1 MAPLKPLTI
10 AINLFWN
17 TFSLFVKKINKD
29 LIMRVTFGSK
39 YNQMNNY
46 QNALQN
52 KINDANT
59 QIASGLKI
67 RYGYQNSDINN
78 QNLKFQY
85 EENTLDQGIDVAK
98 NAYTSTLN
106 TDKALQEFS
115 KTMEA
120 FKTKLIQSAND
131 VHSETSRAAI
141 ANDLERLKEHMM
153 NVANTSIGGEFL
165 FGGSKVDRP
174 PIDSEGK
181 YHGNGEDLNALISSD
196 NLVPYNISGQDL
208 FLGADKD
215 KHKLITTNIKL
226 LNQNK
231 LHPDVMDALEH
242 SSLPEEV
249 FIKPGDTLR
258 ELIGDNDKDPTNDPK
273 EFFYLQGVRPDGSS
287 FKEKFALSK
296 AYQNQESA
304 TKVSDLLDKI
314 AHAYGNTSQ
323 NKVVDVSLNNWG
335 QIEIKNLTPGSEN
348 LDFHLISSDGDF
360 DDLDALRSSGK
371 RVTEYVKS
379 AFVTDRS
386 LSQVK
391 AVPNM
396 YNPKT
401 LEIPS
406 VFVTK
411 DNVLANKNTK
421 LSEIFGDSVETLK
434 INASRLDDESL
445 IKIPN
450 LPVYLDI
457 PILLDVKN
465 STIKDLKDAIKE
477 RFNNEV
483 DVEIETNGRLRIIDN
498 SSKESPISLALST
511 LDQKGL
517 EVAGIPTNNASEYQK
532 TYFNKEGAK
541 LESNVAQIAQNGAAN
556 GSTKL
561 SEAAKGSLENSVFN
575 MKLNDVNGLFLEAQM
590 ILDNNGVFLSL
601 PNGVKI
607 PLYDPTTA
615 DIQASKPNEVTYRQL
630 MDAMSIVLNYSN
642 TDPAIY
648 QQISDN
654 PTSKESKERFIE
666 LLKQAKDNLSVNL
679 NEEGKVIIQDNMHS
693 NTKMQFMLF
702 DKDANDFSQNALH
715 SDKPSLKLNANNALI
730 IDKPSVNFFDQLENT
745 ITSVRKGIY
754 RPDALGDT
762 YSSDMRNLGI
772 QNGITLIDHLSDHI
786 EKMIA
791 KNGAHG
797 KAFENI
803 IRRNEVLKTQVQS
816 IRGETTGTDMA
827 ETYNKFSNLTN
838 NYNAVLA
845 STNKINNLSLTK
857 YL

>member
-1 MAPLKPLTI
+1 
-10 AINLFWN
+10 
-17 TFSLFVKKINKD
+17 
-29 LIMRVTFGSK
+29 MRVTFGSK

-67 RYGYQNSDINN
+67 RYGYQNSNINN

-85 EENTLDQGIDVAK
+85 EENTLDQGIDVAQ

-131 VHSETSRAAI
+131 MHSETSRAAI
-141 ANDLERLKEHMM
+141 ANDLERLREHMM

-249 FIKPGDTLR
+249 FIKPSDTLR

-273 EFFYLQGVRPDGSS
+273 EFFYLQGIRPDGSS

-296 AYQNQESA
+296 AYQNKESA

-360 DDLDALRSSGK
+360 DDLDALRSSAK

-396 YNPKT
+396 YNPKV

-421 LSEIFGDSVETLK
+421 LSEIFGDKVETLK
-434 INASRLDDESL
+434 INASRLDNSSA

-498 SSKESPISLALST
+498 SSNQSPISFVLSA

-541 LESNVAQIAQNGAAN
+541 LESNVAQIAQNGVAN

-561 SEAAKGSLENSVFN
+561 SEVANGSLENSVFN
-575 MKLNDVNGLFLEAQM
+575 MKLNDVNGSFLKAQM
-590 ILDNNGVFLSL
+590 ILDNNGAFLSL
-601 PNGVKI
+601 PNGIKI
-607 PLYDPTTA
+607 PLYDPTST

-630 MDAMSIVLNYSN
+630 MDAMSIALNYSN

-666 LLKQAKDNLSVNL
+666 LLKQAKGNLSVNL

-730 IDKPSVNFFDQLENT
+730 IDKPSVNFFDQLENI

>member
-1 MAPLKPLTI
+1 
-10 AINLFWN
+10 
-17 TFSLFVKKINKD
+17 
-29 LIMRVTFGSK
+29 MRVTFGSK

-85 EENTLDQGIDVAK
+85 EENTLDQGIDVAQ

-141 ANDLERLKEHMM
+141 ANDLERLREHMM

-226 LNQNK
+226 FNQNK

-249 FIKPGDTLR
+249 FIKPSDTLR

-296 AYQNQESA
+296 AYQNKESA

-314 AHAYGNTSQ
+314 GHAYGNTSQ

-396 YNPKT
+396 YNPKV

-406 VFVTK
+406 VFITK

-434 INASRLDDESL
+434 INASRLGDTSA

-450 LPVYLDI
+450 LPINLDI

-511 LDQKGL
+511 LDAKGL

-541 LESNVAQIAQNGAAN
+541 LESNVAQTAQNGAAN

-561 SEAAKGSLENSVFN
+561 SEVAKGSLEDSVFN
-575 MKLNDVNGLFLEAQM
+575 MKLNDVNGSFLEAQ
-590 ILDNNGVFLSL
+590 INLDNNGAFLSL

-630 MDAMSIVLNYSN
+630 MDAMSIALNYSN

-654 PTSKESKERFIE
+654 PTSKESKEHFIG
-666 LLKQAKDNLSVNL
+666 LLQQAKDNLSVNL

>member
-1 MAPLKPLTI
+1 
-10 AINLFWN
+10 
-17 TFSLFVKKINKD
+17 
-29 LIMRVTFGSK
+29 MRVTFGSK

-85 EENTLDQGIDVAK
+85 EENTLDQGIDVAQ

-115 KTMEA
+115 KTMET

-141 ANDLERLKEHMM
+141 ANDLERLREHMM

-249 FIKPGDTLR
+249 FIKPSDTLR

-273 EFFYLQGVRPDGSS
+273 EFFYLQGIRPDGSS

-296 AYQNQESA
+296 AYQNKESA
-304 TKVSDLLDKI
+304 TKVSDLLDRI
-314 AHAYGNTSQ
+314 GHAYGNTSQ

-360 DDLDALRSSGK
+360 DDLDALRSSSK

-396 YNPKT
+396 YNPRV

-434 INASRLDDESL
+434 INASRLDDESA

-450 LPVYLDI
+450 LPIGLDI

-498 SSKESPISLALST
+498 SSNQSPISFALST

-561 SEAAKGSLENSVFN
+561 SEVANGSLENSVFN
-575 MKLNDVNGLFLEAQM
+575 MKLNDVNGSFLEAQM
-590 ILDNNGVFLSL
+590 ILDNNGAFLSL
-601 PNGVKI
+601 PNGIKI
-607 PLYDPTTA
+607 PLYDPTSA

-630 MDAMSIVLNYSN
+630 MDAMSIALNYSN

-666 LLKQAKDNLSVNL
+666 LLKQAKGNLSVNL

-730 IDKPSVNFFDQLENT
+730 IDKPSVNFFDQLENI

>member
-1 MAPLKPLTI
+1 
-10 AINLFWN
+10 
-17 TFSLFVKKINKD
+17 
-29 LIMRVTFGSK
+29 MRVTFGSK
-39 YNQMNNY
+39 YNQMNHY

-85 EENTLDQGIDVAK
+85 EENTLDQGIDVAQ

-141 ANDLERLKEHMM
+141 ANDLERLREHMI

-174 PIDSEGK
+174 PIDSNGK

-249 FIKPGDTLR
+249 FIKPNDTLR

-287 FKEKFALSK
+287 FKEKFALDK

-304 TKVSDLLDKI
+304 TKVSDLLDRI
-314 AHAYGNTSQ
+314 GHAYGNTSQ

-360 DDLDALRSSGK
+360 DNLDALRSSGK

-396 YNPKT
+396 YNPKV

-434 INASRLDDESL
+434 INASRLGDESA

-450 LPVYLDI
+450 LPINLDI
-457 PILLDVKN
+457 PILLDMKN

-498 SSKESPISLALST
+498 SSKESPISFALST

-541 LESNVAQIAQNGAAN
+541 LESNVAQTAQNGAAN

-561 SEAAKGSLENSVFN
+561 SEVSKGSLENSVFN
-575 MKLNDVNGLFLEAQM
+575 MKLNDVNGSFLEAQM
-590 ILDNNGVFLSL
+590 ILDPNGAFLSL

-630 MDAMSIVLNYSN
+630 MDAMSIALNYSN

-654 PTSKESKERFIE
+654 PTSKESKERFIG

-730 IDKPSVNFFDQLENT
+730 IDKPSVNFFDQLENI

>member
-1 MAPLKPLTI
+1 
-10 AINLFWN
+10 
-17 TFSLFVKKINKD
+17 
-29 LIMRVTFGSK
+29 MRVTFGSK
-39 YNQMNNY
+39 YNQMNHY

-85 EENTLDQGIDVAK
+85 EENTLDQGIDVAQ

-131 VHSETSRAAI
+131 VHSETSRTAI
-141 ANDLERLKEHMM
+141 ANDLERLREHMM

-174 PIDSEGK
+174 PIDSNGK

-249 FIKPGDTLR
+249 FIKPSDTLR

-314 AHAYGNTSQ
+314 GHAYGNTSQ

-396 YNPKT
+396 YNPKV

-421 LSEIFGDSVETLK
+421 LSEIFGDKVETLK
-434 INASRLDDESL
+434 INASRLGDESA

-450 LPVYLDI
+450 LPINLDI

-498 SSKESPISLALST
+498 SSKESPISFALST

-541 LESNVAQIAQNGAAN
+541 LESNVVQTAQNGAAN

-561 SEAAKGSLENSVFN
+561 SEVSRGSLENSVFN
-575 MKLNDVNGLFLEAQM
+575 MKLNDVNGSFLEAQM
-590 ILDNNGVFLSL
+590 ILDPNGAFLSL

-630 MDAMSIVLNYSN
+630 MDAMSIALNYSN

-654 PTSKESKERFIE
+654 PTSKESKERFIG
-666 LLKQAKDNLSVNL
+666 LLKQAKDNLSINL

>member
-1 MAPLKPLTI
+1 
-10 AINLFWN
+10 
-17 TFSLFVKKINKD
+17 
-29 LIMRVTFGSK
+29 MRVTFGSK

-67 RYGYQNSDINN
+67 RYGYQNSNINN

-85 EENTLDQGIDVAK
+85 EENTLDQGIDVAQ

-141 ANDLERLKEHMM
+141 ANDLERLREHMM

-249 FIKPGDTLR
+249 FIKPSDTLR

-273 EFFYLQGVRPDGSS
+273 EFFYLQGIRPDGSS
-287 FKEKFALSK
+287 FKEKFALDK
-296 AYQNQESA
+296 AYQNKESA

-314 AHAYGNTSQ
+314 GHAYGNTSQ

-360 DDLDALRSSGK
+360 DDLDALRSSSK

-396 YNPKT
+396 YNPKV

-434 INASRLDDESL
+434 INASDDTSA

-450 LPVYLDI
+450 LPIGLDI

-498 SSKESPISLALST
+498 SSNQSPISFALST

-561 SEAAKGSLENSVFN
+561 SEVANGSLENSVFN
-575 MKLNDVNGLFLEAQM
+575 MKLNDVNGSFLEAQM
-590 ILDNNGVFLSL
+590 ILDNNGAFLSL
-601 PNGVKI
+601 PNGIKI
-607 PLYDPTTA
+607 PLYDPTST

-630 MDAMSIVLNYSN
+630 MDAMSIALNYSN

-666 LLKQAKDNLSVNL
+666 LLKQAKGNLSVNL

-730 IDKPSVNFFDQLENT
+730 IDKPSVNFFDQLENI

>member
-1 MAPLKPLTI
+1 
-10 AINLFWN
+10 
-17 TFSLFVKKINKD
+17 
-29 LIMRVTFGSK
+29 MRVTFGSK

-85 EENTLDQGIDVAK
+85 EENTLDQGIDVAQ

-141 ANDLERLKEHMM
+141 ANDLERLREHMM

-226 LNQNK
+226 FNQNK

-296 AYQNQESA
+296 AYQNKESA

-396 YNPKT
+396 YNPKV

-421 LSEIFGDSVETLK
+421 LSEIFGDKVETLK
-434 INASRLDDESL
+434 INASRLDETSA

-511 LDQKGL
+511 LDDKGL

-541 LESNVAQIAQNGAAN
+541 LKSNVAQTAQNGTAN

-561 SEAAKGSLENSVFN
+561 SEVSKGSLENSVFN
-575 MKLNDVNGLFLEAQM
+575 MKLNDVNGLFLEAQ
-590 ILDNNGVFLSL
+590 INLDNNGAFLSL

-607 PLYDPTTA
+607 PLYDPTSA
-615 DIQASKPNEVTYRQL
+615 DIQASKPNEITYRQL
-630 MDAMSIVLNYSN
+630 MDAMSIALNYSN
-642 TDPAIY
+642 TDPTIY

-702 DKDANDFSQNALH
+702 DKDSNDFSQNALH

-730 IDKPSVNFFDQLENT
+730 IDKPSVNFFDQLENI

>member
-1 MAPLKPLTI
+1 
-10 AINLFWN
+10 
-17 TFSLFVKKINKD
+17 
-29 LIMRVTFGSK
+29 MRVTFGSK

-67 RYGYQNSDINN
+67 RYGYQNSNINN

-85 EENTLDQGIDVAK
+85 EENTLDQGIDVAQ

-120 FKTKLIQSAND
+120 FKTKLVQSAND

-141 ANDLERLKEHMM
+141 ANDLERLREHMM

-226 LNQNK
+226 FNQNK

-273 EFFYLQGVRPDGSS
+273 EFFYLQGIRPDGSS

-296 AYQNQESA
+296 AYQNKESA

-391 AVPNM
+391 AVPSM

-498 SSKESPISLALST
+498 SSKESPISFALST

-532 TYFNKEGAK
+532 TYFDKEGAK

-561 SEAAKGSLENSVFN
+561 SEVAKGSLENSVFN
-575 MKLNDVNGLFLEAQM
+575 MKLNDVNGSFLKAQM
-590 ILDNNGVFLSL
+590 ILDNNGAFLSL
-601 PNGVKI
+601 PNGIKI
-607 PLYDPTTA
+607 PLYDPTSA

-630 MDAMSIVLNYSN
+630 MDAMSIALNYSN

-666 LLKQAKDNLSVNL
+666 LLKQAKGNLSVNL

-693 NTKMQFMLF
+693 STKMQFMLF

>member
-1 MAPLKPLTI
+1 
-10 AINLFWN
+10 
-17 TFSLFVKKINKD
+17 
-29 LIMRVTFGSK
+29 MRVTFGSK

-141 ANDLERLKEHMM
+141 ANDLERLREHMM

-174 PIDSEGK
+174 PIDSNGK

-287 FKEKFALSK
+287 FKEKFVLDK
-296 AYQNQESA
+296 AYQNKESA

-360 DDLDALRSSGK
+360 DDLDALRSNGK

-391 AVPNM
+391 AVPSM

-421 LSEIFGDSVETLK
+421 LSEIFGDKVETLK
-434 INASRLDDESL
+434 INASRLDNSSA

-575 MKLNDVNGLFLEAQM
+575 MKLNDVNGLFLEAQ
-590 ILDNNGVFLSL
+590 INLDNNGAFLSL

-615 DIQASKPNEVTYRQL
+615 NIQASKPNEVTYRQL
-630 MDAMSIVLNYSN
+630 MDAMSIALNYSN

-666 LLKQAKDNLSVNL
+666 LLKQAKDNLSINL

>member
-1 MAPLKPLTI
+1 
-10 AINLFWN
+10 
-17 TFSLFVKKINKD
+17 
-29 LIMRVTFGSK
+29 MRVTFGSK
-39 YNQMNNY
+39 YNQMNHY

-85 EENTLDQGIDVAK
+85 EENTLDQGIDVAQ

-141 ANDLERLKEHMM
+141 ANDLERLREHMM

-296 AYQNQESA
+296 AYQNKESA

-391 AVPNM
+391 AVPSM

-483 DVEIETNGRLRIIDN
+483 DVEIGTNGRLRIIDN

-541 LESNVAQIAQNGAAN
+541 LESNVAQTAQNSAAN

-561 SEAAKGSLENSVFN
+561 SEVSKGSLENSVFN
-575 MKLNDVNGLFLEAQM
+575 MKLNDVNGSFLKAQM
-590 ILDNNGVFLSL
+590 ILDNNGAFLSL
-601 PNGVKI
+601 PNGIKI
-607 PLYDPTTA
+607 PLYDPTSA

-630 MDAMSIVLNYSN
+630 MDAMSIALNYSN

-702 DKDANDFSQNALH
+702 DKDSNDFSQNALH
-715 SDKPSLKLNANNALI
+715 SDKPSLKLNANSALI
-730 IDKPSVNFFDQLENT
+730 IDKPSVNFFDQLENI

>member
-1 MAPLKPLTI
+1 
-10 AINLFWN
+10 
-17 TFSLFVKKINKD
+17 
-29 LIMRVTFGSK
+29 MRVTFGSK
-39 YNQMNNY
+39 YNQMNHY

-85 EENTLDQGIDVAK
+85 EENTLDQGIDVAQ

-115 KTMEA
+115 KTMET
-120 FKTKLIQSAND
+120 FKTKLVQSAND

-141 ANDLERLKEHMM
+141 ANDLERLREHMM

-174 PIDSEGK
+174 PIDSNGK

-226 LNQNK
+226 FNQNK
-231 LHPDVMDALEH
+231 LHPDVMDALEY

-287 FKEKFALSK
+287 FKEKFALDK

-379 AFVTDRS
+379 TFVTDRS

-396 YNPKT
+396 YNPKA

-498 SSKESPISLALST
+498 APNQSPISLALST
-511 LDQKGL
+511 LDDKGL

-561 SEAAKGSLENSVFN
+561 SETAKGSLENSVFN
-575 MKLNDVNGLFLEAQM
+575 MKLNDVNGSFLKAQM
-590 ILDNNGVFLSL
+590 ILDNNGAFLSL
-601 PNGVKI
+601 PNGIKI
-607 PLYDPTTA
+607 PLYDPTSA

-630 MDAMSIVLNYSN
+630 MDAMSIALNYSN

-654 PTSKESKERFIE
+654 PTSKESKERYIE

-730 IDKPSVNFFDQLENT
+730 IDKPSVNFFDQLENI

-791 KNGAHG
+791 KNGTHG

>member
-1 MAPLKPLTI
+1 
-10 AINLFWN
+10 
-17 TFSLFVKKINKD
+17 
-29 LIMRVTFGSK
+29 MRVTFGSK

-85 EENTLDQGIDVAK
+85 EENTLDQGIDVAQ

-115 KTMEA
+115 KTMET

-131 VHSETSRAAI
+131 MHSETSRAAI
-141 ANDLERLKEHMM
+141 ANDLERLREHMM

-226 LNQNK
+226 FNQNK

-249 FIKPGDTLR
+249 FIKPSDTLR

-273 EFFYLQGVRPDGSS
+273 EFFYLQGIRPDGSS
-287 FKEKFALSK
+287 FKEKFALDK
-296 AYQNQESA
+296 AYQNKESA

-314 AHAYGNTSQ
+314 GHAYGNTSQ

-360 DDLDALRSSGK
+360 DDLDALRSSAK

-396 YNPKT
+396 YNPRV

-406 VFVTK
+406 MFVTK

-434 INASRLDDESL
+434 INASRLDDTSA

-450 LPVYLDI
+450 LPIGLDI

-498 SSKESPISLALST
+498 SSNQSPISFVLSA

-561 SEAAKGSLENSVFN
+561 SEVANGSLENSVFN
-575 MKLNDVNGLFLEAQM
+575 MKLNDVNGSFLEAQM
-590 ILDNNGVFLSL
+590 ILDSNGASLSL
-601 PNGVKI
+601 PNGIKI
-607 PLYDPTTA
+607 PLYDPTSA
-615 DIQASKPNEVTYRQL
+615 DIQASKPNEVTYGQL
-630 MDAMSIVLNYSN
+630 MDAMSIALNYSN

-666 LLKQAKDNLSVNL
+666 LLKQAKGNLSVNL

-730 IDKPSVNFFDQLENT
+730 IDKPSVNFFDQLENI

-816 IRGETTGTDMA
+816 IRGETTGADMA

>member
-1 MAPLKPLTI
+1 
-10 AINLFWN
+10 
-17 TFSLFVKKINKD
+17 
-29 LIMRVTFGSK
+29 MRVTFGSK

-85 EENTLDQGIDVAK
+85 EENTLNQGIDVAQ

-131 VHSETSRAAI
+131 VHSETSRTAI
-141 ANDLERLKEHMM
+141 ANDLERLREHMM

-249 FIKPGDTLR
+249 FIKPNDTLR

-287 FKEKFALSK
+287 FKEKFALDK
-296 AYQNQESA
+296 AYQNKESA

-396 YNPKT
+396 YNPKV

-434 INASRLDDESL
+434 INASRLDDTNA

-498 SSKESPISLALST
+498 SSNQSPISFALST
-511 LDQKGL
+511 LNQKGL

-561 SEAAKGSLENSVFN
+561 SEVANGSLENSVFN
-575 MKLNDVNGLFLEAQM
+575 MKLNDVNGSFLKAQV
-590 ILDNNGVFLSL
+590 ILDNNGAFLSL
-601 PNGVKI
+601 PNGIKI
-607 PLYDPTTA
+607 PLYDPTSA

-630 MDAMSIVLNYSN
+630 MDAMSIALNYSN

-654 PTSKESKERFIE
+654 PTSKESKDRFIE
-666 LLKQAKDNLSVNL
+666 LLKQAKGNLSVNL

>member
-1 MAPLKPLTI
+1 
-10 AINLFWN
+10 
-17 TFSLFVKKINKD
+17 
-29 LIMRVTFGSK
+29 MRVTFGSK

-85 EENTLDQGIDVAK
+85 EENTLNQGIDVAQ
-98 NAYTSTLN
+98 NAHTSTLN

-131 VHSETSRAAI
+131 VHSETSRTAI
-141 ANDLERLKEHMM
+141 ANDLERLREHMI

-174 PIDSEGK
+174 PIDSNGK

-208 FLGADKD
+208 FLGTDKD

-226 LNQNK
+226 FNQNK

-249 FIKPGDTLR
+249 FIKPSDTLR

-296 AYQNQESA
+296 AYQNKESA

-360 DDLDALRSSGK
+360 DDLDALRSSTK

-396 YNPKT
+396 YNPKV

-406 VFVTK
+406 VFITK

-498 SSKESPISLALST
+498 SSKESPISLALSA

-541 LESNVAQIAQNGAAN
+541 LESNVAQIAQNGTAN

-561 SEAAKGSLENSVFN
+561 SEVSKGSLENSVFN
-575 MKLNDVNGLFLEAQM
+575 MKLNDVNGLFLEVQM
-590 ILDNNGVFLSL
+590 NLDPNGAFLSL
-601 PNGVKI
+601 PNGIKI
-607 PLYDPTTA
+607 PLYDPTSA

-630 MDAMSIVLNYSN
+630 MDAMSIALNYSN
-642 TDPAIY
+642 TDPTIY

-666 LLKQAKDNLSVNL
+666 LLKQAKDNLSINL

-702 DKDANDFSQNALH
+702 DKDANGFSQNALH

-730 IDKPSVNFFDQLENT
+730 IDKPSVNFFDQLENI

>member
-1 MAPLKPLTI
+1 
-10 AINLFWN
+10 
-17 TFSLFVKKINKD
+17 
-29 LIMRVTFGSK
+29 MRVTFGSK

-67 RYGYQNSDINN
+67 RYGYQNSNINN

-85 EENTLDQGIDVAK
+85 EENTLDQGIDVAQ

-115 KTMEA
+115 KTMET

-141 ANDLERLKEHMM
+141 ANDLERLREHMM

-249 FIKPGDTLR
+249 FIKPSDTLR

-273 EFFYLQGVRPDGSS
+273 EFFYLQGIRPDGSS

-296 AYQNQESA
+296 AYQNKESA

-314 AHAYGNTSQ
+314 GHAYGNTSQ

-360 DDLDALRSSGK
+360 DDLDALRSSSK

-396 YNPKT
+396 YNPRV

-434 INASRLDDESL
+434 INASRLDDTST

-450 LPVYLDI
+450 LPIGLDI

-498 SSKESPISLALST
+498 SSNQSPISFALST

-561 SEAAKGSLENSVFN
+561 SEVANGSLENSVFN
-575 MKLNDVNGLFLEAQM
+575 MKLNDVNGSFLEAQM
-590 ILDNNGVFLSL
+590 ILDNNGAFLSL
-601 PNGVKI
+601 PNGIKI
-607 PLYDPTTA
+607 PLYDPTSA

-630 MDAMSIVLNYSN
+630 MDAMSIALNYSN

-654 PTSKESKERFIE
+654 PTSKESKDRFIE
-666 LLKQAKDNLSVNL
+666 LLKQAKGNLSVNL

-730 IDKPSVNFFDQLENT
+730 IDKPSVNFFDQLENI

>member
-1 MAPLKPLTI
+1 
-10 AINLFWN
+10 
-17 TFSLFVKKINKD
+17 
-29 LIMRVTFGSK
+29 MRVTFGSK

-85 EENTLDQGIDVAK
+85 EENTLDQGIDVAQ

-141 ANDLERLKEHMM
+141 ANDLERLREHMM

-249 FIKPGDTLR
+249 FIKPNDTLR

-273 EFFYLQGVRPDGSS
+273 EFFYLQGIRPDGSS
-287 FKEKFALSK
+287 FKEKFALDK
-296 AYQNQESA
+296 AYQNKESA

-360 DDLDALRSSGK
+360 DDLDALRSSTK

-396 YNPKT
+396 YNPRV

-434 INASRLDDESL
+434 INASRLDNTNA

-498 SSKESPISLALST
+498 SSNQSPISLALST

-561 SEAAKGSLENSVFN
+561 SEVANGSLENSVFN
-575 MKLNDVNGLFLEAQM
+575 MKLNDVNGSFLEAQM
-590 ILDNNGVFLSL
+590 ILDNNGAFLSL
-601 PNGVKI
+601 PNGIKI
-607 PLYDPTTA
+607 PLYDPTST

-630 MDAMSIVLNYSN
+630 MDAMSIALNYSN
-642 TDPAIY
+642 TDPSIY

-666 LLKQAKDNLSVNL
+666 LLKQAKANLSVNL

-730 IDKPSVNFFDQLENT
+730 IDKPSVNFFDQLENI

-816 IRGETTGTDMA
+816 IRGETTGADMA

>member
-1 MAPLKPLTI
+1 
-10 AINLFWN
+10 
-17 TFSLFVKKINKD
+17 
-29 LIMRVTFGSK
+29 MRVTFGSK

-67 RYGYQNSDINN
+67 RYGYQNSNINN

-85 EENTLDQGIDVAK
+85 EENTLDQGIDVAQ

-115 KTMEA
+115 KTMET

-131 VHSETSRAAI
+131 MHSETSRAAI
-141 ANDLERLKEHMM
+141 ANDLERLREHMM

-249 FIKPGDTLR
+249 FIKPSDTLR

-273 EFFYLQGVRPDGSS
+273 EFFYLQGIRPDGSS
-287 FKEKFALSK
+287 FKEKFVLSK
-296 AYQNQESA
+296 AYQNKESA

-314 AHAYGNTSQ
+314 GHAYGNTSQ

-360 DDLDALRSSGK
+360 DDLDALRSSSK

-396 YNPKT
+396 YNPRV

-434 INASRLDDESL
+434 INASRLDDKSA

-450 LPVYLDI
+450 LPVDLDI

-561 SEAAKGSLENSVFN
+561 SEVAKGSLENSVFN
-575 MKLNDVNGLFLEAQM
+575 MKLNDVNGSFLKAQM
-590 ILDNNGVFLSL
+590 ILDNNGAFLSL
-601 PNGVKI
+601 PNGIKI
-607 PLYDPTTA
+607 LLYDPTSA

-630 MDAMSIVLNYSN
+630 MDAMSIALNYSN

-666 LLKQAKDNLSVNL
+666 LLKQAKGNLSVNL

-730 IDKPSVNFFDQLENT
+730 IDKPSVNFFDQLENI

>member
-1 MAPLKPLTI
+1 
-10 AINLFWN
+10 
-17 TFSLFVKKINKD
+17 
-29 LIMRVTFGSK
+29 MRVTFGSK

-85 EENTLDQGIDVAK
+85 EENTLDQGIDVAQ

-141 ANDLERLKEHMM
+141 ANDLERLREHMM

-208 FLGADKD
+208 FLGTDKD

-226 LNQNK
+226 FNQNK

-314 AHAYGNTSQ
+314 GHAYGNTSQ

-396 YNPKT
+396 YNPKA

-434 INASRLDDESL
+434 INASRLDETSV

-450 LPVYLDI
+450 LPINLDI

-498 SSKESPISLALST
+498 SSNQSPISLALST

-517 EVAGIPTNNASEYQK
+517 EVTGIPTNNASEYQK

-561 SEAAKGSLENSVFN
+561 SETAKGSLENSVFN
-575 MKLNDVNGLFLEAQM
+575 MKLNDVNGSFLEAQ
-590 ILDNNGVFLSL
+590 INLDNNGAFLSL

-607 PLYDPTTA
+607 PLYDPTSA
-615 DIQASKPNEVTYRQL
+615 DIQASKPNEITYRQL
-630 MDAMSIVLNYSN
+630 MDAMSIALNYSN

-730 IDKPSVNFFDQLENT
+730 IDKPSVNFFDQLENI

>member
-1 MAPLKPLTI
+1 
-10 AINLFWN
+10 
-17 TFSLFVKKINKD
+17 
-29 LIMRVTFGSK
+29 MRVTFGSK

-85 EENTLDQGIDVAK
+85 EENTLDQGIDVAQ

-131 VHSETSRAAI
+131 VHSETSRTAI
-141 ANDLERLKEHMM
+141 ANDLERLREHMM

-249 FIKPGDTLR
+249 FIKPSDTLR

-273 EFFYLQGVRPDGSS
+273 EFFYLQGIRPDGSS

-296 AYQNQESA
+296 AYQNKESA

-396 YNPKT
+396 YNPRV

-483 DVEIETNGRLRIIDN
+483 DVEIETNGRLRVIDN
-498 SSKESPISLALST
+498 SSNQSPISLVLSA

-541 LESNVAQIAQNGAAN
+541 LESNVAQIAQNGTAN

-561 SEAAKGSLENSVFN
+561 SEVANGSLENSVFN
-575 MKLNDVNGLFLEAQM
+575 MKLNDVNGSFLEAQM
-590 ILDNNGVFLSL
+590 ILDNNGAFLSL
-601 PNGVKI
+601 PNGIKI
-607 PLYDPTTA
+607 PLYDPTSA

-630 MDAMSIVLNYSN
+630 MDAMSIALNYSN
-642 TDPAIY
+642 TDPSIY

-654 PTSKESKERFIE
+654 PTSKESKDRFIE
-666 LLKQAKDNLSVNL
+666 LLKQAKGNLSVNL

-715 SDKPSLKLNANNALI
+715 SDKPSLKLNANNTLI
-730 IDKPSVNFFDQLENT
+730 IDKPSVNFFDQLENI

-816 IRGETTGTDMA
+816 IRGETTGADMA

>member
-1 MAPLKPLTI
+1 
-10 AINLFWN
+10 
-17 TFSLFVKKINKD
+17 
-29 LIMRVTFGSK
+29 MRVTFGSK

-85 EENTLDQGIDVAK
+85 EENTLDQGIDVAQ

-141 ANDLERLKEHMM
+141 ANDLERLREHMM

-174 PIDSEGK
+174 PIDSNGK

-208 FLGADKD
+208 FLGTDKD

-226 LNQNK
+226 FNQNK

-249 FIKPGDTLR
+249 FIKPSDTLR

-396 YNPKT
+396 YNPKV

-406 VFVTK
+406 VFITK

-434 INASRLDDESL
+434 INASRLDNSSA

-498 SSKESPISLALST
+498 SSKESPISLALSA
-511 LDQKGL
+511 LDAKGL

-561 SEAAKGSLENSVFN
+561 SEVAKGSLENSVFN
-575 MKLNDVNGLFLEAQM
+575 MKLNDVNGLFLEAQ
-590 ILDNNGVFLSL
+590 INLDNNGAFLSL
-601 PNGVKI
+601 PNGIKI
-607 PLYDPTTA
+607 PLYDPTSA

-630 MDAMSIVLNYSN
+630 MDAMSIALNYSN

>member
-1 MAPLKPLTI
+1 
-10 AINLFWN
+10 
-17 TFSLFVKKINKD
+17 
-29 LIMRVTFGSK
+29 MRVTFGSK

-85 EENTLDQGIDVAK
+85 EENTLDQGIDVAQ

-115 KTMEA
+115 KTMET

-141 ANDLERLKEHMM
+141 ANDLERLREHMM

-231 LHPDVMDALEH
+231 LHPNVMDALEH

-249 FIKPGDTLR
+249 FIKPSDTLR

-273 EFFYLQGVRPDGSS
+273 EFFYLQGIRPDGSS
-287 FKEKFALSK
+287 FKEKFALDK
-296 AYQNQESA
+296 AYQNKESA

-360 DDLDALRSSGK
+360 DDLDALRSSAK

-396 YNPKT
+396 YNPRV

-434 INASRLDDESL
+434 INASRLNDTSA

-450 LPVYLDI
+450 LPIGLDI

-498 SSKESPISLALST
+498 SSNQSPISFALSA

-561 SEAAKGSLENSVFN
+561 SEVANGSLENSVFN
-575 MKLNDVNGLFLEAQM
+575 MKLNDVNGSFLEAQM
-590 ILDNNGVFLSL
+590 ILDNNGAFLSL
-601 PNGVKI
+601 PNGIKI
-607 PLYDPTTA
+607 PLYDPTSA

-630 MDAMSIVLNYSN
+630 MDAMSIALNYSN

-666 LLKQAKDNLSVNL
+666 LLKQAKDNLSINL

>member
-1 MAPLKPLTI
+1 
-10 AINLFWN
+10 
-17 TFSLFVKKINKD
+17 
-29 LIMRVTFGSK
+29 MRVTFGSK

-67 RYGYQNSDINN
+67 RYGYQNSNINN

-85 EENTLDQGIDVAK
+85 EENTLDQGIDVAQ

-115 KTMEA
+115 KTMET

-141 ANDLERLKEHMM
+141 ANDLERLREHMM

-249 FIKPGDTLR
+249 FIKPSDTLR

-273 EFFYLQGVRPDGSS
+273 EFFYLQGIRPDGSS

-296 AYQNQESA
+296 AYQNKESA
-304 TKVSDLLDKI
+304 TKVGDLLDRI
-314 AHAYGNTSQ
+314 GHAYGNTSQ

-360 DDLDALRSSGK
+360 DDLDTLRSSAK

-396 YNPKT
+396 YNPRV

-434 INASRLDDESL
+434 INASRLDDTSA

-450 LPVYLDI
+450 LPIGLDI

-498 SSKESPISLALST
+498 SSNQSPISFVLSA

-556 GSTKL
+556 GSTEL
-561 SEAAKGSLENSVFN
+561 SEVANGSLENSVFN
-575 MKLNDVNGLFLEAQM
+575 MKLNDVNGSFLEAQM
-590 ILDNNGVFLSL
+590 ILDNNGAFLSL
-601 PNGVKI
+601 PNGIKI
-607 PLYDPTTA
+607 PLYDPTSA

-630 MDAMSIVLNYSN
+630 MDAMSIALNYSN

-666 LLKQAKDNLSVNL
+666 LLKQAKGNLSVNL
-679 NEEGKVIIQDNMHS
+679 NEEGKVIIQDNIHS

-730 IDKPSVNFFDQLENT
+730 IDKPSVNFFDQLENI

>member
-1 MAPLKPLTI
+1 
-10 AINLFWN
+10 
-17 TFSLFVKKINKD
+17 
-29 LIMRVTFGSK
+29 MRVTFGSK

-85 EENTLDQGIDVAK
+85 EENTLDQGIDVAQ

-141 ANDLERLKEHMM
+141 ANDLERLREHMM

-249 FIKPGDTLR
+249 FIKPSDTLR

-273 EFFYLQGVRPDGSS
+273 EFFYLQGIRPDGSS
-287 FKEKFALSK
+287 FKEKFALDK

-314 AHAYGNTSQ
+314 GHAYGNTSQ

-360 DDLDALRSSGK
+360 DNLDALRSSAK

-396 YNPKT
+396 YNPKV

-434 INASRLDDESL
+434 INASRLDNSSTL
-445 IKIPN
+445 QIPN
-450 LPVYLDI
+450 LPINLDI

-498 SSKESPISLALST
+498 SSKESPISFALST

-561 SEAAKGSLENSVFN
+561 SEVSKGSLENSVFN
-575 MKLNDVNGLFLEAQM
+575 MKLNDVNGSFLEAQM
-590 ILDNNGVFLSL
+590 NLDPNGAFLSL

-630 MDAMSIVLNYSN
+630 MDAMSIALNYSN

-654 PTSKESKERFIE
+654 PISKESKEQFIR
-666 LLKQAKDNLSVNL
+666 LLKQAKDNLSINL

-730 IDKPSVNFFDQLENT
+730 IDKPSVNFFDQLENI

>member
-1 MAPLKPLTI
+1 
-10 AINLFWN
+10 
-17 TFSLFVKKINKD
+17 
-29 LIMRVTFGSK
+29 
-39 YNQMNNY
+39 MNNY

-85 EENTLDQGIDVAK
+85 EENTLDQGIDVAQ

-141 ANDLERLKEHMM
+141 ANDLERLREHMM

-249 FIKPGDTLR
+249 FIKPNDTLR

-273 EFFYLQGVRPDGSS
+273 EFFYLQGIRPDGSS
-287 FKEKFALSK
+287 FKEKFALDK
-296 AYQNQESA
+296 AYQNKESA

-396 YNPKT
+396 YNPRV

-434 INASRLDDESL
+434 INASRLDNTSA

-450 LPVYLDI
+450 LPIYLDI

-498 SSKESPISLALST
+498 SSNQSPISLALSA

-561 SEAAKGSLENSVFN
+561 SEVANGSLENSVFN
-575 MKLNDVNGLFLEAQM
+575 MKLNDVNGSFLEAQM
-590 ILDNNGVFLSL
+590 ILDNNGAFLSL
-601 PNGVKI
+601 PNGIKI
-607 PLYDPTTA
+607 PLYDPTSA

-630 MDAMSIVLNYSN
+630 MDAMSIALNYSN
-642 TDPAIY
+642 TDPTIY

-654 PTSKESKERFIE
+654 PTSKESKDRFIE
-666 LLKQAKDNLSVNL
+666 LLKQAKANLSVNL

-702 DKDANDFSQNALH
+702 NKDANDFSQNALH

-730 IDKPSVNFFDQLENT
+730 IDKPSVNFFDQLENI

>member
-1 MAPLKPLTI
+1 
-10 AINLFWN
+10 
-17 TFSLFVKKINKD
+17 
-29 LIMRVTFGSK
+29 MRVTFGSK
-39 YNQMNNY
+39 YNQMNHY

-85 EENTLDQGIDVAK
+85 EENTLDQGIDVAQ

-141 ANDLERLKEHMM
+141 ANDLERLREHMM

-174 PIDSEGK
+174 PIDSNGK
-181 YHGNGEDLNALISSD
+181 YHGNGEDLNALVSSD

-249 FIKPGDTLR
+249 FIKPSDTLR

-287 FKEKFALSK
+287 FKEKFALDK

-314 AHAYGNTSQ
+314 GHAYGNTSQ

-396 YNPKT
+396 YNPKV

-421 LSEIFGDSVETLK
+421 LSEIFGDKVETLK
-434 INASRLDDESL
+434 INASRLDDESA

-450 LPVYLDI
+450 LPITLDI

-498 SSKESPISLALST
+498 SSKESPISFALST

-561 SEAAKGSLENSVFN
+561 SEVSKGSLENSVFN
-575 MKLNDVNGLFLEAQM
+575 MKLNDVNGSFLEAQM
-590 ILDNNGVFLSL
+590 NLDSNGAFLSL

-615 DIQASKPNEVTYRQL
+615 GIQASKPNEVTYRQL
-630 MDAMSIVLNYSN
+630 MDAMSIALNYSN

-654 PTSKESKERFIE
+654 PTSKESKERFIG
-666 LLKQAKDNLSVNL
+666 LLKQAKDNLSINL

-693 NTKMQFMLF
+693 STKMQFMLF

>member
-1 MAPLKPLTI
+1 
-10 AINLFWN
+10 
-17 TFSLFVKKINKD
+17 
-29 LIMRVTFGSK
+29 MRVTFGSK
-39 YNQMNNY
+39 YNQMNHY

-85 EENTLDQGIDVAK
+85 EENTLNQGIDVAQ
-98 NAYTSTLN
+98 NAYTATLN

-115 KTMEA
+115 KTMET

-131 VHSETSRAAI
+131 VHSETSRTAI
-141 ANDLERLKEHMM
+141 ANDLERLREHMI
-153 NVANTSIGGEFL
+153 NIANTSIGGEFL

-181 YHGNGEDLNALISSD
+181 YHGNGEDLNALVSSD

-208 FLGADKD
+208 FLGIDKD
-215 KHKLITTNIKL
+215 KHKLITSNIKL

-231 LHPDVMDALEH
+231 LHPNVMDALEH

-249 FIKPGDTLR
+249 FIKPNDTLR

-273 EFFYLQGVRPDGSS
+273 EFFYLQGIRPDGSS
-287 FKEKFALSK
+287 FKEKFALDK

-314 AHAYGNTSQ
+314 GHAYGNTSQ

-391 AVPNM
+391 ATQSM
-396 YNPKT
+396 YNSHA

-421 LSEIFGDSVETLK
+421 LSEIFGDKVKTLK
-434 INASRLDDESL
+434 INASRLDNTGG

-450 LPVYLDI
+450 LPIYLDI

-465 STIKDLKDAIKE
+465 STIKDLKDAIKD

-483 DVEIETNGRLRIIDN
+483 DVEVESNARLRIIDN
-498 SSKESPISLALST
+498 APNQSPISFALST
-511 LDQKGL
+511 LDDKGL

-532 TYFNKEGAK
+532 TYFNKKGAK
-541 LESNVAQIAQNGAAN
+541 LESNVAQIAQNGVAN
-556 GSTKL
+556 GSTPL
-561 SEAAKGSLENSVFN
+561 SEVAKGSLEKSVFN
-575 MKLNDVNGLFLEAQM
+575 MKLNDVNGSFLEAQM
-590 ILDNNGVFLSL
+590 ILDNGAFLSL
-601 PNGVKI
+601 PNGIKI

-615 DIQASKPNEVTYRQL
+615 DVQVSKPNEVTYRQL
-630 MDAMSIVLNYSN
+630 MDAMSIALNYSN
-642 TDPAIY
+642 IDPAIY

-654 PTSKESKERFIE
+654 PYSKESKEQFID
-666 LLKQAKDNLSVNL
+666 LLKQAKGNLSVNL
-679 NEEGKVIIQDNMHS
+679 NEDGKMVIQDNMHS

-730 IDKPSVNFFDQLENT
+730 IDKPSVNFFDQLEGV

-762 YSSDMRNLGI
+762 YSSSMRNLGI

-791 KNGAHG
+791 KNGTHG

>member
-1 MAPLKPLTI
+1 
-10 AINLFWN
+10 
-17 TFSLFVKKINKD
+17 
-29 LIMRVTFGSK
+29 MRVTFGSK

-85 EENTLDQGIDVAK
+85 EENTLDQGIDVAQ

-115 KTMEA
+115 KTMET

-131 VHSETSRAAI
+131 VHSETSRTAI
-141 ANDLERLKEHMM
+141 ANDLERLREHMM

-249 FIKPGDTLR
+249 FIKPSDTLR

-273 EFFYLQGVRPDGSS
+273 EFFYLQGIRPDGSS

-296 AYQNQESA
+296 AYQNKESA

-314 AHAYGNTSQ
+314 GHAYGNTSQ

-360 DDLDALRSSGK
+360 DDLDALRSSAK

-396 YNPKT
+396 YNPRV

-406 VFVTK
+406 VFITK

-434 INASRLDDESL
+434 INASDDTSA

-450 LPVYLDI
+450 LPIGLDI

-498 SSKESPISLALST
+498 SSNQSLISFVLST

-561 SEAAKGSLENSVFN
+561 SEVAKGSLENSVFN
-575 MKLNDVNGLFLEAQM
+575 MKLNDVNGSFLEVQM
-590 ILDNNGVFLSL
+590 ILDNNGAFLSL
-601 PNGVKI
+601 PNGIKI
-607 PLYDPTTA
+607 PLYDPTSA

-630 MDAMSIVLNYSN
+630 MDAMSIALNYSN

-666 LLKQAKDNLSVNL
+666 LLKQAKGNLSVNL

-730 IDKPSVNFFDQLENT
+730 IDKPSVNFFDQLENI

>member
-1 MAPLKPLTI
+1 
-10 AINLFWN
+10 
-17 TFSLFVKKINKD
+17 
-29 LIMRVTFGSK
+29 MRVTFGSK

-46 QNALQN
+46 QNTLQN

-67 RYGYQNSDINN
+67 RYGYQNSNINN

-85 EENTLDQGIDVAK
+85 EENTLDQGIDVAQ

-115 KTMEA
+115 KTMET

-141 ANDLERLKEHMM
+141 ANDLERLREHMM

-249 FIKPGDTLR
+249 FIKPSDTLR

-273 EFFYLQGVRPDGSS
+273 EFFYLQGIRPDGSS
-287 FKEKFALSK
+287 FKEKFVLDK
-296 AYQNQESA
+296 AYQNKESA
-304 TKVSDLLDKI
+304 TKVSDLLDRI
-314 AHAYGNTSQ
+314 GHAYGNTSQ

-360 DDLDALRSSGK
+360 DDLDALRSSSK

-396 YNPKT
+396 YNPRV

-434 INASRLDDESL
+434 INASRLDDTSA

-450 LPVYLDI
+450 LPIGLDI

-498 SSKESPISLALST
+498 SSNQSPISFALST

-517 EVAGIPTNNASEYQK
+517 EVDGIPTNNASEYQK

-561 SEAAKGSLENSVFN
+561 SEVANGSLENSVFN
-575 MKLNDVNGLFLEAQM
+575 MKLNDVNGSFLEAQM
-590 ILDNNGVFLSL
+590 ILDNNGAFLSL
-601 PNGVKI
+601 PNGIKI
-607 PLYDPTTA
+607 PLYDPTST

-630 MDAMSIVLNYSN
+630 MDAMSIALNYSN

-654 PTSKESKERFIE
+654 PTSKESKDRFIE
-666 LLKQAKDNLSVNL
+666 LLKQAKGNLSVNL

-730 IDKPSVNFFDQLENT
+730 IDKPSVNFFDQLENI

-791 KNGAHG
+791 KNGTHG

>member
-1 MAPLKPLTI
+1 
-10 AINLFWN
+10 
-17 TFSLFVKKINKD
+17 
-29 LIMRVTFGSK
+29 MRVTFGSK

-85 EENTLDQGIDVAK
+85 EENTLNQGIDVAQ

-141 ANDLERLKEHMM
+141 ANDLERLREHMM

-226 LNQNK
+226 FNQNK

-249 FIKPGDTLR
+249 FIKPNDTLR

-296 AYQNQESA
+296 AYQNKESA

-314 AHAYGNTSQ
+314 GHAYGNTSQ

-391 AVPNM
+391 AIPNM
-396 YNPKT
+396 YNPRV

-421 LSEIFGDSVETLK
+421 LNEIFGDSVETLK

-498 SSKESPISLALST
+498 SSKESSISLALST

-561 SEAAKGSLENSVFN
+561 SEVAKGSLENSVFN
-575 MKLNDVNGLFLEAQM
+575 MKLNDVNGSFLEAQM
-590 ILDNNGVFLSL
+590 ILDNNGAFLSL
-601 PNGVKI
+601 PNGIKI
-607 PLYDPTTA
+607 PLYDPTSA

-630 MDAMSIVLNYSN
+630 MDAMSIALNYSN

-654 PTSKESKERFIE
+654 PTSKESKDRFIE
-666 LLKQAKDNLSVNL
+666 LLKQAKDSLSVNL

-702 DKDANDFSQNALH
+702 DKDSNDFSQNALH

-730 IDKPSVNFFDQLENT
+730 IDKPSVNFFDQLENI

>member
-1 MAPLKPLTI
+1 
-10 AINLFWN
+10 
-17 TFSLFVKKINKD
+17 
-29 LIMRVTFGSK
+29 MRVTFGSK

-85 EENTLDQGIDVAK
+85 EENTLDQGIDVAQ

-115 KTMEA
+115 KTMET

-131 VHSETSRAAI
+131 VHSETSRTAI
-141 ANDLERLKEHMM
+141 ANDLERLREHMM

-231 LHPDVMDALEH
+231 LHPDVMDTLEH

-249 FIKPGDTLR
+249 FIKPSDTLR

-273 EFFYLQGVRPDGSS
+273 EFFYLQGIRPDGSS

-296 AYQNQESA
+296 AYQNKESA

-391 AVPNM
+391 AVTNM
-396 YNPKT
+396 YNPRV

-421 LSEIFGDSVETLK
+421 LSEIFGDSVEILK
-434 INASRLDDESL
+434 INASRLDNTSA

-498 SSKESPISLALST
+498 SSKESPISLALSA

-561 SEAAKGSLENSVFN
+561 SEVANGSLENSVFN
-575 MKLNDVNGLFLEAQM
+575 MKLNDVNGSFLEAQM
-590 ILDNNGVFLSL
+590 ILDNNGAFLSL
-601 PNGVKI
+601 PNGIKI
-607 PLYDPTTA
+607 PLYDPTSA

-630 MDAMSIVLNYSN
+630 MDAMSIALNYSN
-642 TDPAIY
+642 TDPSIY

-666 LLKQAKDNLSVNL
+666 LLKQAKGNLSVNL

-730 IDKPSVNFFDQLENT
+730 IDKPSVNFFDQLENI

-816 IRGETTGTDMA
+816 IRGETTGADMA

>member
-1 MAPLKPLTI
+1 
-10 AINLFWN
+10 
-17 TFSLFVKKINKD
+17 
-29 LIMRVTFGSK
+29 MRVTFGSK
-39 YNQMNNY
+39 YNQMNHY

-85 EENTLDQGIDVAK
+85 EENTLDQGIDVAQ

-141 ANDLERLKEHMM
+141 ANDLERLREHMI

-226 LNQNK
+226 FNQNK

-249 FIKPGDTLR
+249 FIKPSDTLR

-391 AVPNM
+391 AVQSM
-396 YNPKT
+396 YNPKV

-434 INASRLDDESL
+434 INASRLGDTSA
-445 IKIPN
+445 IQIPN
-450 LPVYLDI
+450 LPINLDI

-483 DVEIETNGRLRIIDN
+483 DVEIETNGRLRVIDN

-541 LESNVAQIAQNGAAN
+541 LESNVAQTAQNGAAN

-590 ILDNNGVFLSL
+590 NLDNNGAFLSL

-607 PLYDPTTA
+607 PLYDPTST

-630 MDAMSIVLNYSN
+630 MDAMSIALNYSN
-642 TDPAIY
+642 TDPTIY

-666 LLKQAKDNLSVNL
+666 LLKQAKDNLSINL

-730 IDKPSVNFFDQLENT
+730 IDKPSVNFFDQLENI

>member
-1 MAPLKPLTI
+1 
-10 AINLFWN
+10 
-17 TFSLFVKKINKD
+17 
-29 LIMRVTFGSK
+29 
-39 YNQMNNY
+39 
-46 QNALQN
+46 
-52 KINDANT
+52 
-59 QIASGLKI
+59 
-67 RYGYQNSDINN
+67 
-78 QNLKFQY
+78 
-85 EENTLDQGIDVAK
+85 
-98 NAYTSTLN
+98 
-106 TDKALQEFS
+106 
-115 KTMEA
+115 
-120 FKTKLIQSAND
+120 
-131 VHSETSRAAI
+131 
-141 ANDLERLKEHMM
+141 
-153 NVANTSIGGEFL
+153 
-165 FGGSKVDRP
+165 
-174 PIDSEGK
+174 
-181 YHGNGEDLNALISSD
+181 
-196 NLVPYNISGQDL
+196 
-208 FLGADKD
+208 
-215 KHKLITTNIKL
+215 
-226 LNQNK
+226 
-231 LHPDVMDALEH
+231 
-242 SSLPEEV
+242 
-249 FIKPGDTLR
+249 
-258 ELIGDNDKDPTNDPK
+258 
-273 EFFYLQGVRPDGSS
+273 
-287 FKEKFALSK
+287 
-296 AYQNQESA
+296 
-304 TKVSDLLDKI
+304 
-314 AHAYGNTSQ
+314 
-323 NKVVDVSLNNWG
+323 
-335 QIEIKNLTPGSEN
+335 
-348 LDFHLISSDGDF
+348 
-360 DDLDALRSSGK
+360 
-371 RVTEYVKS
+371 
-379 AFVTDRS
+379 FVTDRS

-396 YNPKT
+396 YNPKV

-421 LSEIFGDSVETLK
+421 LSEIFGDKVETLK
-434 INASRLDDESL
+434 INASRLDETSA
-445 IKIPN
+445 IQIPN
-450 LPVYLDI
+450 LPINLDI

-483 DVEIETNGRLRIIDN
+483 DVEIATNGRLRIIDN
-498 SSKESPISLALST
+498 SSKESPISFALST

-575 MKLNDVNGLFLEAQM
+575 MKLNDVNGSFLKAQM
-590 ILDNNGVFLSL
+590 NLDNNGAFLSL

-630 MDAMSIVLNYSN
+630 MDAMSIALNYSN

-791 KNGAHG
+791 KNGSHG

-816 IRGETTGTDMA
+816 IRGETTGADMA

>member
-1 MAPLKPLTI
+1 
-10 AINLFWN
+10 
-17 TFSLFVKKINKD
+17 
-29 LIMRVTFGSK
+29 MRVTFGSK

-85 EENTLDQGIDVAK
+85 EENTLDQGIDVAQ

-174 PIDSEGK
+174 PIDSNGK

-226 LNQNK
+226 FNQNK

-249 FIKPGDTLR
+249 FIKPNDTLR

-273 EFFYLQGVRPDGSS
+273 EFFYLQGIRPDGSS
-287 FKEKFALSK
+287 FKEKFALDK

-314 AHAYGNTSQ
+314 GHAYGNTSQ

-360 DDLDALRSSGK
+360 DDLDALRSSTK

-396 YNPKT
+396 YNPKV

-406 VFVTK
+406 VFITK

-421 LSEIFGDSVETLK
+421 LSEIFGDKVETLK
-434 INASRLDDESL
+434 INASRLDNSSA
-445 IKIPN
+445 IQIPN
-450 LPVYLDI
+450 LPINLDI

-465 STIKDLKDAIKE
+465 STIKDLKDAIKD

-498 SSKESPISLALST
+498 SSKESPISFSLST

-561 SEAAKGSLENSVFN
+561 SEVSRGSLENSVFN

-590 ILDNNGVFLSL
+590 NLDNNGAFLSL

-654 PTSKESKERFIE
+654 PTSKESKEHFIG

-730 IDKPSVNFFDQLENT
+730 IDKPSVNFFDQLENI

>member
-1 MAPLKPLTI
+1 
-10 AINLFWN
+10 
-17 TFSLFVKKINKD
+17 
-29 LIMRVTFGSK
+29 MRVTFGSK

-141 ANDLERLKEHMM
+141 ANDLERLKEHMI

-174 PIDSEGK
+174 PIDSNGK

-208 FLGADKD
+208 FLGTDKD

-226 LNQNK
+226 FNQNK

-249 FIKPGDTLR
+249 FIKPSDTLR

-421 LSEIFGDSVETLK
+421 LSEIFGDKVETLK
-434 INASRLDDESL
+434 INASRLDNSSA

-498 SSKESPISLALST
+498 SSKESPISLALSA

-561 SEAAKGSLENSVFN
+561 SEVTKGSLENSVFN
-575 MKLNDVNGLFLEAQM
+575 MKLNDVNGLFLEAQ
-590 ILDNNGVFLSL
+590 INLDNNGAFLSL
-601 PNGVKI
+601 PNGIKI
-607 PLYDPTTA
+607 PLYDPTSA

-630 MDAMSIVLNYSN
+630 MDAMSIALNYSN

-654 PTSKESKERFIE
+654 PTSKESKERFIG

-702 DKDANDFSQNALH
+702 DKDSNDFSQNALH
-715 SDKPSLKLNANNALI
+715 SDKSSLKLNANNALI
-730 IDKPSVNFFDQLENT
+730 IDKPSVNFFDQLENI

-816 IRGETTGTDMA
+816 IRGETTGADMA

>member
-1 MAPLKPLTI
+1 
-10 AINLFWN
+10 
-17 TFSLFVKKINKD
+17 
-29 LIMRVTFGSK
+29 MRVTFGSK

-85 EENTLDQGIDVAK
+85 EENTLDQGIDVAQ
-98 NAYTSTLN
+98 NAHTSTLN

-115 KTMEA
+115 KTMET

-141 ANDLERLKEHMM
+141 ANDLERLREHMM

-249 FIKPGDTLR
+249 FIKPSDTLR

-287 FKEKFALSK
+287 FKEKFALDK
-296 AYQNQESA
+296 AYQNKESA

-396 YNPKT
+396 YNPKV

-421 LSEIFGDSVETLK
+421 LSEIFGDKVETLK
-434 INASRLDDESL
+434 INASRLGDTSAL
-445 IKIPN
+445 QIPN
-450 LPVYLDI
+450 LPINLDI

-483 DVEIETNGRLRIIDN
+483 DVEIATNGRLRIIDN

-541 LESNVAQIAQNGAAN
+541 LESNVTQIAQNGAAN

-561 SEAAKGSLENSVFN
+561 SEVSKGNLENSVFN

-590 ILDNNGVFLSL
+590 ILDNNGAFLSL
-601 PNGVKI
+601 PNGIKI

-630 MDAMSIVLNYSN
+630 MDAMSIALNYSN
-642 TDPAIY
+642 TDPSIY

-654 PTSKESKERFIE
+654 PTSKESKERFIG

-730 IDKPSVNFFDQLENT
+730 IDKPSVNFFDQLENI

>member
-1 MAPLKPLTI
+1 
-10 AINLFWN
+10 
-17 TFSLFVKKINKD
+17 
-29 LIMRVTFGSK
+29 MRITFGSK

-85 EENTLDQGIDVAK
+85 EENTLDQGIDVAQ
-98 NAYTSTLN
+98 NAHTSTLN

-141 ANDLERLKEHMM
+141 ANDLERLREHMM

-174 PIDSEGK
+174 PIDSNGK
-181 YHGNGEDLNALISSD
+181 YHGNGEDLNVLISSD

-226 LNQNK
+226 FNQNK

-249 FIKPGDTLR
+249 FIKPSDTLR

-273 EFFYLQGVRPDGSS
+273 EFFYLQGIRPDGSS
-287 FKEKFALSK
+287 FKEKFALDK
-296 AYQNQESA
+296 AYQNQKSA

-314 AHAYGNTSQ
+314 GHAYGNTSQ

-396 YNPKT
+396 YNPKA

-450 LPVYLDI
+450 LPINLDI

-498 SSKESPISLALST
+498 SSNQSPISLALST

-541 LESNVAQIAQNGAAN
+541 LESNIAQIAQNGAAN

-575 MKLNDVNGLFLEAQM
+575 MKLNDVNGLFLEAQ
-590 ILDNNGVFLSL
+590 INLDNNGAFLSL
-601 PNGVKI
+601 PNGIKI

-630 MDAMSIVLNYSN
+630 MDAMSIALNYSN

-702 DKDANDFSQNALH
+702 DKDANDFSQNALR

-730 IDKPSVNFFDQLENT
+730 IDKPSVNFFDQLENI

>member
-1 MAPLKPLTI
+1 
-10 AINLFWN
+10 
-17 TFSLFVKKINKD
+17 
-29 LIMRVTFGSK
+29 MRVTFGSK

-85 EENTLDQGIDVAK
+85 EENTLDQGIDVAQ

-141 ANDLERLKEHMM
+141 ANDLERLREHMM

-174 PIDSEGK
+174 PIDSNGK

-226 LNQNK
+226 FNQNK

-287 FKEKFALSK
+287 FKEKFALDK

-314 AHAYGNTSQ
+314 GHAYGNTSQ

-396 YNPKT
+396 YNPKV

-434 INASRLDDESL
+434 INASRLDNSSA

-561 SEAAKGSLENSVFN
+561 SEVSKGSLENSVFN
-575 MKLNDVNGLFLEAQM
+575 MKLNDVNGSFLKAQM
-590 ILDNNGVFLSL
+590 ILDNNGAFLSL
-601 PNGVKI
+601 PNGIKI
-607 PLYDPTTA
+607 PLYDPTSA

-630 MDAMSIVLNYSN
+630 MDAMSIALNYSN

-654 PTSKESKERFIE
+654 PTSKESKERFIG
-666 LLKQAKDNLSVNL
+666 LLKQAKDNLSINL

-730 IDKPSVNFFDQLENT
+730 IDKPSVNFFDQLENI

>member
-1 MAPLKPLTI
+1 
-10 AINLFWN
+10 
-17 TFSLFVKKINKD
+17 
-29 LIMRVTFGSK
+29 MRVTFGSK

-67 RYGYQNSDINN
+67 RYGYQNSNINN

-85 EENTLDQGIDVAK
+85 EENTLDQGIDVAQ

-115 KTMEA
+115 KTMET

-141 ANDLERLKEHMM
+141 ANDLERLREHMM
-153 NVANTSIGGEFL
+153 NVANTSIGGKFL

-249 FIKPGDTLR
+249 FIKPSDTLR

-273 EFFYLQGVRPDGSS
+273 EFFYLQGIRPDGSS
-287 FKEKFALSK
+287 FKEKFALDK
-296 AYQNQESA
+296 AYQNKESA

-396 YNPKT
+396 YNPRV

-406 VFVTK
+406 VFITK

-434 INASRLDDESL
+434 INASRLDDTSA

-450 LPVYLDI
+450 LPIGLDI

-498 SSKESPISLALST
+498 SSNQSPISFVLSA

-561 SEAAKGSLENSVFN
+561 SEVANGSLENSVFN
-575 MKLNDVNGLFLEAQM
+575 MKLNDVNGSFLEAQM
-590 ILDNNGVFLSL
+590 ILDNNGAFLSL
-601 PNGVKI
+601 PNGIKI
-607 PLYDPTTA
+607 PLYDPTSA

-630 MDAMSIVLNYSN
+630 MDAMSIALNYSN

-666 LLKQAKDNLSVNL
+666 LLKQAKGNLSVNL

-702 DKDANDFSQNALH
+702 DKDANDFSQNALR

-730 IDKPSVNFFDQLENT
+730 IDKPSVNFFDQLENI